1 MNETTSNSTGV
12 GQPTHEE
19 ISHKARELWENYGRP
34 AGRDEEIWFEA
45 ERALQTAATAPASAE
60 STKDTTPPQPA
71 RTSVSTRSA
80 GGATATPRMPGAR
93 KRSA

>member
-1 MNETTSNSTGV
+1 MNETTSTSTGV

-34 AGRDEEIWFEA
+34 VGRDEEIWFEA
-45 ERALQTAATAPASAE
+45 ERALQSSTSAPATESA
-60 STKDTTPPQPA
+60 KDTTPSPPA
-71 RTSVSTRSA
+71 RASVSARPA